1 MLGLVAIMTLI
12 IIVVELRKLSKRGF
26 ELTIK
31 AVVLN
36 RLFMNREAEPAGLIS
51 IFKVAP
57 YTWVAGIEELSNRV
71 KVIGTLVLIYQRTQ

>member
-12 IIVVELRKLSKRGF
+12 IIVVVLRKLSKRGF

-36 RLFMNREAEPAGLIS
+36 RLFMNREAEPAGLIF
-51 IFKVAP
+51 IFKVAS